1 MKNIF
6 KKIAVLIP
14 LVLATTFASASPC
27 GIFGSE
33 SEIVQAK
40 AVPLQAYECGS
51 KSYINYPSLKVLIV
65 TDKSDWD
72 DVNEEQFELIS
83 QWLGLKSQMLTP
95 SILIIDYSKA
105 NVDHLRAMNQATSSL
120 ASPKERDE
128 VILTLAKAGLS
139 NKKKEGEIK

>member
-1 MKNIF
+1 
-6 KKIAVLIP
+6 
-14 LVLATTFASASPC
+14 
-27 GIFGSE
+27 
-33 SEIVQAK
+33 
-40 AVPLQAYECGS
+40 
-51 KSYINYPSLKVLIV
+51 VLIV

-120 ASPKERDE
+120 ASTKEREE